1 MSLLAAI
8 AVAAPVMLA
17 GEKGFFNL
25 PDEYEVR
32 VQKIARTD
40 RESQW
45 PFSIDHGLLACVWGL
60 GQRLTY
66 FVEDLGEKANDPGAA
81 PRLLILTTN
90 PFDLV
95 FMNMEHRELFAPG
108 QTIEQRIL
116 QVAPFVTIALRL
128 CDQPPGSAIGP
139 AEL

>member
-17 GEKGFFNL
+17 GEKDFFNL
-25 PDEYEVR
+25 PDDYEVR

-40 RESQW
+40 RESEW
-45 PFSIDHGLLACVWGL
+45 PFAIDHGLLACVWGL

-66 FVEDLGEKANDPGAA
+66 FVEDLGEKATAPDADP
-81 PRLLILTTN
+81 RILVLTTN

-95 FMNMEHRELFAPG
+95 FVNMAHRELFAPD
-108 QTIEQRIL
+108 QTIEQRIRL
-116 QVAPFVTIALRL
+116 VAPFVAIAQKL

>member
-17 GEKGFFNL
+17 GEKDFFNL

-40 RESQW
+40 RESEW

-66 FVEDLGEKANDPGAA
+66 FVEDLGEKAND
-81 PRLLILTTN
+81 
-90 PFDLV
+90 
-95 FMNMEHRELFAPG
+95 
-108 QTIEQRIL
+108 
-116 QVAPFVTIALRL
+116 
-128 CDQPPGSAIGP
+128 
-139 AEL
+139 AERRPSSS